1 MANKKGTSST
11 TVTRN
16 IIDFSEHTGNVYE
29 SVLIMGK
36 RANQISVNVKNEL
49 QEKLKEFGIK
59 NDTLDEGDEIIE
71 GYIPP
76 AIDESDEPEVYMIV
90 EQMPEFPGGEAELLG
105 FISRNIHYPEEA
117 KKKGIQ
123 GRVFIGFIIEKDGSV
138 SNVRNL
144 RGVNS
149 ELDAEAMRV
158 VKSMPKWKPGM
169 QNGEAVRVSYLI
181 PINFKLEDQ
190 QD

>member
-59 NDTLDEGDEIIE
+59 NDTLDEEFENREQIE
-71 GYIPP
+71 
-76 AIDESDEPEVYMIV
+76 
-90 EQMPEFPGGEAELLG
+90 
-105 FISRNIHYPEEA
+105 ISRHY
-117 KKKGIQ
+117 
-123 GRVFIGFIIEKDGSV
+123 EK
-138 SNVRNL
+138 
-144 RGVNS
+144 
-149 ELDAEAMRV
+149 
-158 VKSMPKWKPGM
+158 MPKPSLVAEQEFLDDKIYFRNPV
-169 QNGEAVRVSYLI
+169 ADKDK
-181 PINFKLEDQ
+181 F
-190 QD
+190 